1 MLNVTQPVQEH
12 LRALREKLEAQT
24 NRDHGSKKLVCE
36 DTGSEMMEKGSTCGG
51 IAFDVKIPAG
61 TAARPSTAKRL
72 EGRKRRLTK
81 EELEE
86 KMKGVEQRR
95 EVSVPI
101 TFIC

>member
-1 MLNVTQPVQEH
+1 
-12 LRALREKLEAQT
+12 
-24 NRDHGSKKLVCE
+24 
-36 DTGSEMMEKGSTCGG
+36 MMEKDCTSGG

-95 EVSVPI
+95 EVGPLVSSVHIVLILYCLWTQFPCI
-101 TFIC
+101 GTHESSS